1 GGPPGSGP
9 GQRGGGRAD
18 GDPRGAGRAGGRG
31 QDHRQAG
38 AHRPRHPHRGPG
50 RGRPHGQ
57 AGRGGD
63 PGRGRAGDGRPVTLA
78 AILAP
83 WGIRG
88 EVKVDLLSD
97 DPERLRPGLEVWV
110 APPGGGPARPDTVE
124 WARPHGRFWRVKL
137 AGCPDRTAAEAL
149 RGGRLQVP
157 EDRVPPLPEGRY

>member
-1 GGPPGSGP
+1 M
-9 GQRGGGRAD
+9 
-18 GDPRGAGRAGGRG
+18 
-31 QDHRQAG
+31 
-38 AHRPRHPHRGPG
+38 
-50 RGRPHGQ
+50 
-57 AGRGGD
+57 
-63 PGRGRAGDGRPVTLA
+63 TLA

-157 EDRVPPLPEGRY
+157 EDRVPPLPEGRYYVFQLVGLRVLDPAGRPVGRVRDVLRYPANDVIVVDADDGREVLVPAIRQAVAEIDLAAGRLVLGELPGLLD